1 MGVARRLWFVWH
13 SWIGLTA
20 GLLLFVVCWSGTWAV
35 IADELDR
42 IANPAIRGTPAETP
56 AWDAAYHAARAARPD
71 LMDISILAAS
81 GPGAALEI
89 LGTDEE
95 GDYQRLYADPASG
108 AILGGTTFFNIQRFF
123 RSFHRNLFLAGVADF
138 WGLGL
143 GDLIVTFFALVL
155 FAQLITTLI
164 FYKRWW
170 LRFFALEW
178 RRGPRVFW
186 SGMHKLTGVWSLWFV
201 LLMAVTGLW
210 YMVEFVLPDPPPVAE
225 AKPNVSA
232 ADLDAPINIARAIA
246 TAEAAYPGLRVAVV
260 SIGASGLEVAGYD
273 GSLLV
278 RDRAATAITTF
289 AGDRVVEIR
298 RTADLSAFD
307 RWVHM
312 ADPIHFGNFAGLWSK
327 AIWFVFGI
335 FLSSLSLTGAYLH
348 AKRQARRKSGAQLR
362 TPIFFAYVA
371 TVVILALSARYG
383 LLEIADYG
391 REEDWPETPI
401 GVWVVIA
408 AWIAST
414 LAALTVWMRVVR

>member
-1 MGVARRLWFVWH
+1 MSVARRLWFVWH

-20 GLLLFVVCWSGTWAV
+20 GLMLFVVCWSGTWAV

-42 IANPAIRGTPAETP
+42 IANPAIRSTAVETP

-71 LMDISILAAS
+71 LEDISISAAS

-95 GDYQRLYADPASG
+95 GDYQRLYADPATG

-123 RSFHRNLFLAGVADF
+123 RSFHRNLFLVGIADF
-138 WGLGL
+138 GGLGL

-155 FAQLITTLI
+155 FAQLVTTLV

-170 LRFFALEW
+170 LRFFVLEW
-178 RRGPRVFW
+178 RRGPKVFW
-186 SGMHKLTGVWSLWFV
+186 SGVHKLTGLWSLWFV
-201 LLMAVTGLW
+201 LLMAVTGVW
-210 YMVEFVLPDPPPVAE
+210 YMIEFTLPDPPRAE
-225 AKPNVSA
+225 GKPDISE
-232 ADLDAPINIARAIA
+232 ADLRAPINIARAIA
-246 TAEAAYPGLRVAVV
+246 TAEAAYPGFRIAVV
-260 SIGASGLEVAGYD
+260 SIGASGIEVAGYD

-278 RDRAATAITTF
+278 RDRAATATTTF
-289 AGDRVVEIR
+289 DGSRTIGIQ
-298 RTADLSAFD
+298 RTADLSALD

-348 AKRQARRKSGAQLR
+348 AKRQARQKGGARLR
-362 TPIFFAYVA
+362 TPVFLSYTA
-371 TVVILALSARYG
+371 TVAILALSVRYG
-383 LLEIADYG
+383 LLEIGDYG
-391 REEDWPETPI
+391 RADDWPEVSV